1 MSEIPE
7 IGKISAEIF
16 HELIFPRLGAK
27 NDNVLVGPHHGVDN
41 GVVQIGDRAVSF
53 TTDPVFIVPEYGWER
68 AAWFAIHILVSDAV
82 TSGLKP
88 QYMAIDLNLPME
100 ITKEQLTI
108 MWQTMHAECQK
119 LGVNIVCGHTA
130 RYENCNYPM
139 VGGATVIGVGGLDEY
154 VTASMARA
162 GDKIIITKGP
172 AIEAVGI
179 FAAMFPALLEKEF
192 GAAFARRA
200 EGLFYQMTVV
210 EDARTA
216 VSVGVRDN
224 GVAAMHDATEG
235 GIWGGLYELAEAA
248 GLGVRVEKEKIVVAE
263 GIEEICGYFD
273 IDPYASISE
282 GTLIIIC
289 RPHKADAVVGALTA
303 RGIPSSIVGEMT
315 PPEQGMVLVRRGKG
329 QALHIGPFK
338 GGRKVSHLAVGSGY
352 HSGGEVNAGHPALA
366 TQPPGH
372 QGRQRPRA
380 AADIQHLLPRP
391 GGDEVHEAGAVPLFT
406 AEG

>member
-41 GVVQIGDRAVSF
+41 GVVQIGDRAVSL

-68 AAWFAIHILVSDAV
+68 AAWFAIHILVSDAA

-88 QYMAIDLNLPME
+88 QYIAIDFNLPME
-100 ITKEQLTI
+100 INKEQLTI

-130 RYENCNYPM
+130 RYENCHYPM

-192 GAAFARRA
+192 GAAFARNA

-263 GIEEICGYFD
+263 GVEEICGYFD

-282 GTLIIIC
+282 GTLIIVC
-289 RPHKADAVVGALTA
+289 RPHKADAVVSALTA
-303 RGIPSSIVGEMT
+303 KGIPSSIVGEMT
-315 PPEQGMVLVRRGKG
+315 SPEQGMVLVRQGKEEKLIHPIVDPFWKAFYG
-329 QALHIGPFK
+329 AL
-338 GGRKVSHLAVGSGY
+338 SG
-352 HSGGEVNAGHPALA
+352 
-366 TQPPGH
+366 
-372 QGRQRPRA
+372 
-380 AADIQHLLPRP
+380 
-391 GGDEVHEAGAVPLFT
+391 
-406 AEG
+406 